1 MFSILCFP
9 LRSDTTPLLNN
20 STQDR
25 MFDTMSV
32 EIEQLLAKVSKR
44 SFVFWQWLT
53 KGQQKEYKNRNRF
66 MLSFISLCYPAI
78 HHLFLSLSADCGEWQ
93 DGGVH

>member
-1 MFSILCFP
+1 MCNLKQTSVYCHFYLTQESLYKKLDEVIPILCFSF

-32 EIEQLLAKVSKR
+32 EIEQLLAKVSKTK
-44 SFVFWQWLT
+44 VT
-53 KGQQKEYKNRNRF
+53 KGQEQ
-66 MLSFISLCYPAI
+66 C
-78 HHLFLSLSADCGEWQ
+78 FLQ
-93 DGGVH
+93 